1 MAIPFLAALIPSLL
15 GLYQQYKQGQTQ
27 SQVMKTLSQGLS
39 PEEIAE
45 MRTQGTANVEQ
56 SLARRGLLQSGLL
69 APGLSGVERDIGL
82 AKGAARRG
90 TAPALASFASA
101 QAQQPSFLS
110 QLIPLFLKYGVKT
123 PWGQVGGTPQVTSP

>member
-15 GLYQQYKQGQTQ
+15 GLYQQYRQGQTQ

-82 AKGAARRG
+82 AKASARRG
-90 TAPALASFASA
+90 TAPALASFA

-123 PWGQVGGTPQVTSP
+123 PWGQIGGTPTITSP